1 MLCANINKCTLC
13 AYVSLWLALTLT
25 ILPSDL
31 SLLVD
36 LTMLLSDHREE
47 LIRGGDAIFYPL
59 YRPAASQD
67 ALIIF
72 HPDNSRPLSPFSWHL
87 LKGMQTST

>member
-1 MLCANINKCTLC
+1 
-13 AYVSLWLALTLT
+13 
-25 ILPSDL
+25 
-31 SLLVD
+31 
-36 LTMLLSDHREE
+36 MLLSDHREE

-72 HPDNSRPLSPFSWHL
+72 HPDNSLPLLFPGTYSKKCKHPLRAEGIGQSWISSDPWIRSPSDRRFIEGE
-87 LKGMQTST
+87 KPGT